1 MLEKIKE
8 KIGGYSGTP
17 PVEELRKAA
26 VLIAVT
32 DGPEPELIYTLR
44 SNKVGSHGGEVSF
57 PGGMYEEQDQDLRYT
72 ALRESEEET
81 GLDVIKV
88 DIIGTIDTVVS
99 RFNISVTPY
108 VGIVPNDIE
117 LNDSSDEIEACFKVP
132 VSFLLQDNRF
142 RNDEITR
149 NGELFYM
156 PAYKYDSYI
165 IWGLTAMMTVD
176 FLNIALNANID
187 LKTKGKELQK

>member
-57 PGGMYEEQDQDLRYT
+57 PGGMYEEQDLDLRYT

-81 GLDVIKV
+81 GLDIKKV
-88 DIIGTIDTVVS
+88 DIIGPIDTVVS
-99 RFNISVTPY
+99 RFNISLTPY
-108 VGIVPNDIE
+108 V
-117 LNDSSDEIEACFKVP
+117 
-132 VSFLLQDNRF
+132 
-142 RNDEITR
+142 
-149 NGELFYM
+149 
-156 PAYKYDSYI
+156 
-165 IWGLTAMMTVD
+165 
-176 FLNIALNANID
+176 
-187 LKTKGKELQK
+187 